1 MDLFTLVK
9 AKLSRKENGP
19 ASVFGQM
26 LSLGLRL
33 SRCDHLA
40 RRRQGQHFFLHELC
54 RRYHSPLHLAVYL
67 FATGAR
73 SGAP

>member
-40 RRRQGQHFFLHELC
+40 RRCQGQHFFLHKLC
-54 RRYHSPLHLAVYL
+54 RFTLHLAGYL
-67 FATGAR
+67 FAAGAR
-73 SGAP
+73 SGAA